1 MKEATLISNEIEYE
15 KDDLYQEIKREIST
29 TWPEWKKVEY
39 NELFAFSAH
48 ATKFSVRRLEQCEEA
63 SMF

>member
-1 MKEATLISNEIEYE
+1 MIQMKEAILTNSEIEYKE
-15 KDDLYQEIKREIST
+15 NDLYQKIKREIST

-48 ATKFSVRRLEQCEEA
+48 ATELYIKRI
-63 SMF
+63 

>member
-1 MKEATLISNEIEYE
+1 MIQMKEAISTNSDIKYNEN
-15 KDDLYQEIKREIST
+15 DLYQELKREINT

-48 ATKFSVRRLEQCEEA
+48 ATELSVKRL
-63 SMF
+63 